1 MFHLS
6 SSAAAA
12 PVDEREAAAA
22 QYMPSRADV
31 LAARWHSGSMPGG
44 GGSCRMAQLG
54 CDKPIGQMTGLKVC
68 L

>member
-6 SSAAAA
+6 SAAASA

-31 LAARWHSGSMPGG
+31 LAARWHSGSMPKG
-44 GGSCRMAQLG
+44 GGSCRMAQL
-54 CDKPIGQMTGLKVC
+54 DFNTPIGQMIRLQVC
-68 L
+68 V